1 MNKTIMVGLAGHP
14 DQYRL
19 DEEAYDRLAR
29 YLERAAVRLGD
40 DPDRAEVIAD
50 LERSIGDRL
59 ALSVGA
65 DGRPLTAIEI
75 DAILEEVGAVDT
87 GRETEPTG
95 DGARPRGRRLHRIRE
110 GQQVA
115 GVCNGLAAYAELDVD
130 WVRTG
135 FVLGT
140 LVTAGLLGV
149 VYIALAF
156 ILPVAPRHTTHR

>member
-75 DAILEEVGAVDT
+75 DAILEEIGAVDT
-87 GRETEPTG
+87 GRETVTARATEP
-95 DGARPRGRRLHRIRE
+95 
-110 GQQVA
+110 
-115 GVCNGLAAYAELDVD
+115 GLAAAD
-130 WVRTG
+130 RTASAR
-135 FVLGT
+135 VSRSP
-140 LVTAGLLGV
+140 VSATAWPRTPSWMSTGC
-149 VYIALAF
+149 A
-156 ILPVAPRHTTHR
+156 PVSSSGRW